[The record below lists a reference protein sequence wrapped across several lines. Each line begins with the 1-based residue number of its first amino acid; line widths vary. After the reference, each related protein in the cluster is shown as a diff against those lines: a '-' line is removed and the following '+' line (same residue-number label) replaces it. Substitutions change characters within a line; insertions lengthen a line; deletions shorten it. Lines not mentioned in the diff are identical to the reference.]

1 MRAGELERGLVSV
14 LRAGPLVGILLL
26 LVGGPAGAQNQK
38 LAERA
43 AMSRLK
49 GQPNA
54 AVTVY
59 EISDFQCPY
68 CARFSRDV
76 FPRID
81 SAYVK
86 TGKAKW
92 IFVNFPLPTHAHA
105 WAASEA
111 AMCAGAVSGQ
121 FWPMHDKLFIAQAE
135 WSAASQPATLFAQ
148 YAKELGV
155 PVPAYDSCV
164 AEDAIA
170 TLLVRDLLN
179 AAGAGVT
186 GTPAFVVN
194 NEPIFAGVRQ
204 FDEWK
209 AILDSAIKKA
219 AAK

>member
-1 MRAGELERGLVSV
+1 MSVVQPSRGRARV
-14 LRAGPLVGILLL
+14 LRAALLAGILLL
-26 LVGGPAGAQNQK
+26 LAGGTAGAQNQK

-43 AMSRLK
+43 ALSRLK
-49 GQPNA
+49 GQQDA

-59 EISDFQCPY
+59 EISDYQCPY
-68 CARFSRDV
+68 CARFARDV

-121 FWPMHDKLFIAQAE
+121 FWPMHDKLFVAQAQ
-135 WSAASQPATLFAQ
+135 WSAAANPAALFAQ
-148 YAKELGV
+148 YAKGLGV
-155 PVPAYDSCV
+155 PMPAYEACV

-186 GTPAFVVN
+186 GTPAFVVH
-194 NEPIFAGVRQ
+194 NEPIFAGIRQ
-204 FDEWK
+204 FEEWK
-209 AILDSAIKKA
+209 EILDSAIKKA
-219 AAK
+219 AVK

>member
-1 MRAGELERGLVSV
+1 METIVTIRRWLLAGV
-14 LRAGPLVGILLL
+14 LLL
-26 LVGGPAGAQNQK
+26 TAGTHANAQNQK

-43 AMSRLK
+43 ALSRLK
-49 GQPNA
+49 GQHNA
-54 AVTVY
+54 TVTVY

-68 CARFSRDV
+68 CSRFTRDV

-111 AMCAGAVSGQ
+111 AMCVGAVSGK
-121 FWPMHDKLFIAQAE
+121 FWPMHDRLFNTQTQ
-135 WSAASQPATLFAQ
+135 WSAAQQPSSLFAQ

-155 PVPAYDSCV
+155 PMPAYDSCV
-164 AEDAIA
+164 AGDVIA

-204 FDEWK
+204 FEEWK
-209 AILDSAIKKA
+209 EILDSAIKKA

>member
-1 MRAGELERGLVSV
+1 MSASGLNRGGVRV
-14 LRAGPLVGILLL
+14 LRAGLFAGILLL
-26 LVGGPAGAQNQK
+26 LGGGPAWAQNQK

-49 GQPNA
+49 GQESA

-68 CARFSRDV
+68 CSRFARDV

-81 SAYVK
+81 SAYVR

-111 AMCAGAVSGQ
+111 AMCAGAVSGK
-121 FWPMHDKLFIAQAE
+121 FWPMHDKLFVSQAQ
-135 WSAASQPATLFAQ
+135 WSGAAQPAALFAQ
-148 YAKELGV
+148 YAKGLGV
-155 PVPAYDSCV
+155 PMPAYESCV
-164 AEDAIA
+164 ANDDIA

-204 FDEWK
+204 FEEWK
-209 AILDSAIKKA
+209 EILDTAIKKA